1 MKLLHTADLHLDQ
14 SFEGLRN
21 LPTVIKE
28 RLQQANEATLT
39 NIIDLALKEQVDI
52 VLFAGDT
59 FHQSRTSIRTQAFF
73 MDALKKLEEA
83 DIPVIISFGNHD
95 YYIKERYWFDF
106 PSNVVLFEKE
116 QVETFHFMTKK
127 QEKIAVSGFSYEHP
141 WINQDMLSMFPT
153 KDINVDSHIGIY
165 HGDTTVNG
173 QQNYAPFSFREM
185 KEKGYDYWALGHI
198 HQPQI
203 VSAKPL
209 IVYPGTPQGHTKK
222 ENQLKGVALVQ
233 VQNGHSTV
241 HFESVAMTTWQ
252 TESYDLTNYKTVQEA
267 LSFLVEELVSKNNG
281 KEQFLLTQVQL
292 SGIEALGEEFMIS
305 YENGEL
311 LQYLQEAV
319 LRQTNQTCFI
329 FNILLKEQQAQ
340 AKILIPANPELLS
353 KLEQTYLQ
361 PAIFAD
367 TLKELTQNPLFHTAI
382 NVDENWRE
390 QSLSAAE
397 QVIKADF
404 IIQEDAL

>member
-1 MKLLHTADLHLDQ
+1 MKLLHTADIHLDQ

-21 LPTVIKE
+21 LPTAIKE
-28 RLQQANEATLT
+28 KLQQANEATLT

-73 MDALKKLEEA
+73 MDALKKLEKAE
-83 DIPVIISFGNHD
+83 IPVIICFGNHD
-95 YYIKERYWFDF
+95 YYIKQRYWFDF

-127 QEKIAVSGFSYEHP
+127 QEKVAVSGFSYEHP
-141 WINQDMLSMFPT
+141 WINQEMLPTFPI
-153 KDINVDSHIGIY
+153 KDSNVDSHIGLY

-173 QQNYAPFSFREM
+173 QQNYAPFSFKEM

-203 VSAKPL
+203 VSANPL

-222 ENQLKGVALVQ
+222 ENDLKGVALVQ

-241 HFESVAMTTWQ
+241 HFEPVSTTIWQ
-252 TESYDLTNYKTVQEA
+252 TEVYDLTNYKAVQEA
-267 LSFLVEELVSKNNG
+267 LTFLVEVLVSKNSG
-281 KEQFLLTQVQL
+281 DEQFFLTHVQL

-311 LQYLQEAV
+311 LQYLQDTV
-319 LRQTNQTCFI
+319 LQQTNQNCFI
-329 FNILLKEQQAQ
+329 FSISLKEQHDQ

-361 PAIFAD
+361 PAIFTDA
-367 TLKELTQNPLFHTAI
+367 LKELTQNPLFHTAI
-382 NVDENWRE
+382 TVDENWRE

-397 QVIKADF
+397 QFIKADF
-404 IIQEDAL
+404 IIKEDAL

>member
-1 MKLLHTADLHLDQ
+1 MKLLHIADLHLDQ

-21 LPTVIKE
+21 LPTTIKE
-28 RLQQANEATLT
+28 KLQKANETTLT
-39 NIIDLALKEQVDI
+39 TIINLALKEQVDV

-95 YYIKERYWFDF
+95 YYIKQRYWFDF

-116 QVETFHFMTKK
+116 QVETFYFMTKK
-127 QEKIAVSGFSYEHP
+127 QEKIAISGFSYEHP
-141 WINQDMLSMFPT
+141 WINHDMLPAFPT
-153 KDINVDSHIGIY
+153 KDNNVDSHIGIY

-203 VSAKPL
+203 VSANPL

-222 ENQLKGVALVQ
+222 ESQLKGVALVQ

-241 HFESVAMTTWQ
+241 HFEPVSTTTWQ
-252 TESYDLTNYKTVQEA
+252 TKAYDLTNYQTVQEA
-267 LSFLVEELVSKNNG
+267 LSFLVEILVSDNSG
-281 KEQFLLTQVQL
+281 KEQFLLTQIQL

-305 YENGEL
+305 YKTGEL
-311 LQYLQEAV
+311 LQYLQKAV
-319 LRQTNQTCFI
+319 LQQTNQSCFI
-329 FNILLKEQQAQ
+329 FNMLLNEQQDQ

-353 KLEQTYLQ
+353 QLEQTYLQ
-361 PAIFAD
+361 PAIFSD
-367 TLKELTQNPLFHTAI
+367 TLKELTQNPLFHPTI
-382 NVDENWRE
+382 TVDENWRE
-390 QSLSAAE
+390 KSLSAAK
-397 QVIKADF
+397 QIINSDF
-404 IIQEDAL
+404 TIQEDSL